1 MSNMTIVAGSA
12 DGLRPPLAFR
22 AGRMRPQLHIR
33 FAFRRRSGPW
43 ADKERRSCPE
53 RVNEKVLTKLS

>member
-1 MSNMTIVAGSA
+1 MSSMTIVAGSA

-22 AGRMRPQLHIR
+22 AGRMRPQLQIR
-33 FAFRRRSGPW
+33 FSFGQGEPQLPGRS
-43 ADKERRSCPE
+43 AV